1 MGFFFFLTF
10 QNTEN
15 KVTFIHSALIYWP
28 IHVWEGEEEQGI
40 FLGELLAAFL
50 MDTNILF
57 PLVSMDMHTVHVYLS
72 CQENLINFILYF
84 RSLLKQRE

>member
-1 MGFFFFLTF
+1 MTF

-28 IHVWEGEEEQGI
+28 VHMWEGGGKKSKVY
-40 FLGELLAAFL
+40 FFGELLAAFL

-57 PLVSMDMHTVHVYLS
+57 PLASMGVHTVHAYLS
-72 CQENLINFILYF
+72 CQENLTNFILYF
-84 RSLLKQRE
+84 TSLLKQRE